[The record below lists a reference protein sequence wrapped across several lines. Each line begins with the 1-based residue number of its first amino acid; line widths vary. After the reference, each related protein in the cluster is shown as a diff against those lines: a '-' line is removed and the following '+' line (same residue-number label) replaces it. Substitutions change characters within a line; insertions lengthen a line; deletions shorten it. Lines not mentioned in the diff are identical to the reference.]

1 MLNATDTSTH
11 QIRIWDLPTRLFHW
25 LLVVAFILAWLS
37 QGDDRYLDIHVFSG
51 YLFLGLLGFRLIW
64 GIIGSHYA
72 RFYHFAFGWRD
83 VWDYLK
89 TLLTKQRQHF
99 LGHNPAGSWAVFV
112 ILGLGLIVSLTGLLT
127 LGGEERHGPF
137 AGMIGFAYG
146 DMFHRWHDVMAW
158 VMLGLI
164 GIHLLG
170 VLVESGLHRE
180 NLVKAMITGFKIPP
194 NAPFSKGSETTIEN
208 VRVLRHG
215 LIAILLILVIITS
228 SVGYFWGYLTQSENQ
243 PYLPFVGPDLPDNAL
258 WDEACGECHLA
269 YHPTLLLARIWQQ
282 ILNEQHEHFEE
293 DLDLDEE
300 TLVALHTF
308 AVKNAAESMQTEAAW
323 KMQHTTPKEYSK
335 LRITK
340 TPYWVEQHQNIAE
353 EIWQHPDVI
362 FKGNCGVCHLDAEQ
376 GTFEDAAMRLP
387 DNNIP

>member
-1 MLNATDTSTH
+1 MLNTTDTSTH

-72 RFYHFAFGWRD
+72 RFYHFAYGWRD

-146 DMFHRWHDVMAW
+146 DWFHQWHDIMAW
-158 VMLGLI
+158 LMLGLI

-170 VLVESGLHRE
+170 VVVESGLHRE

-194 NAPFSKGSETTIEN
+194 NSLFSKEPTKEN
-208 VRVLRHG
+208 VRVHRHG
-215 LIAILLILVIITS
+215 LIAILLILVVITS
-228 SVGYFWGYLTQSENQ
+228 SVGYFWGYLTQSEDQ
-243 PYLPFVGPDLPDNAL
+243 PYLPFVGPELPDNAL
-258 WDEACGECHLA
+258 WDEACGDCHLA
-269 YHPTLLLARIWQQ
+269 YHPTLLPDRIWQR
-282 ILNEQHEHFEE
+282 ILNEQHDHFEE
-293 DLDLDEE
+293 DLDFDEE

-323 KMQHTTPKEYSK
+323 KMQHTTPPDYSK

-340 TPYWVEQHQNIAE
+340 TPYWVKQHQNIAE